1 MSPPGLEFGSEAGVV
16 SRTIHRSERAR
27 MLSEGVRPL
36 LSDSSKYLK
45 AIDRGEFAAI
55 LFDCDGTLAH
65 TAELHHLALAAA
77 IRELG
82 HDMPKQWYMER
93 TGLSLEQVL
102 DEFAQYCGERLTR
115 PQISPLEERV
125 FCENAG
131 MVREITAVTAIARG
145 YSGKVPMAVVSSSA
159 RAMVHATLGALGIT
173 QLFNAIVSVEMIDRP
188 KPAPDPYLKAAE
200 LLQVDPDKCLVLE
213 DTEEGLRAG
222 RDAGMTTW
230 DIRHLW
236 EAKPGLEK

>member
-1 MSPPGLEFGSEAGVV
+1 MEVLAQ
-16 SRTIHRSERAR
+16 
-27 MLSEGVRPL
+27 LSESVN
-36 LSDSSKYLK
+36 YLE
-45 AIDRGEFAAI
+45 AIDRGEFGAL

-65 TAELHHLALAAA
+65 TAELHHLSLAAA

-82 HDMPKQWYMER
+82 HDMPKRWYMER

-102 DEFAQYCGERLTR
+102 DEFAEYCGERLHR
-115 PQISPLEERV
+115 SQISPLEEKV

-131 MVREITAVTAIARG
+131 IVREIKAVTAIARE
-145 YSGKVPMAVVSSSA
+145 YSGKLPMAVVSSSA
-159 RAMVHATLGALGIT
+159 KAMVRATLGALGIT
-173 QLFNAIVSVEMIDRP
+173 CLFNAIVSVEMIERP

-200 LLQVDPDKCLVLE
+200 LLKVNPGNCLVLE

-230 DIRHLW
+230 DIRELW
-236 EAKPGLEK
+236 EGQ

>member
-1 MSPPGLEFGSEAGVV
+1 MKPELFRRGDWTTTHAKISGVKERSTLAESSNYLEGI
-16 SRTIHRSERAR
+16 SRGR
-27 MLSEGVRPL
+27 
-36 LSDSSKYLK
+36 
-45 AIDRGEFAAI
+45 FAAL

-82 HDMPKQWYMER
+82 HEMPKQWYMER

-102 DEFAQYCGERLTR
+102 DEFAEFCGERLVR
-115 PQISPLEERV
+115 ANISPLEEKV

-131 MVREITAVTAIARG
+131 MVREIKAVTAIARK
-145 YSGKVPMAVVSSSA
+145 YSGKLPMAVVSSSA
-159 RAMVHATLGALGIT
+159 KAMVHATLGALGIT
-173 QLFNAIVSVEMIDRP
+173 PLFNAIVSVEMIARP

-200 LLQVDPDKCLVLE
+200 LLDVDPAKCLVLE

-222 RDAGMTTW
+222 REAGMTTW

-236 EAKPGLEK
+236 EV